1 MRAAPEGAD
10 YSPIGAMHVRVTL
23 ALSALLLA
31 ANTVAAQDPSP
42 GPGDTVGVGISR
54 EPLFTKRDA
63 WIAGGFAL
71 GTMALFPLDKY
82 AAKEIQRPHNQ
93 SNRFFRHQAS
103 NVRYVTESA
112 YWIGGGLY
120 AVGRLTGNERMAD
133 LGWHGTEAIIV
144 GMVVTTTGKAIFGR
158 ARPLVDLENP
168 TNFKLGRGFRH
179 EEYRSFPSGHSL
191 TAFAAA
197 AAVTAETGRWWPK
210 QQWLIGTAMYGGA
223 TLMGVS
229 RMYNNKHWASDVM
242 MGAAIGTFAGRKIV
256 QYHHSHPNNKLDRI
270 ILGVSAMPSI
280 DGGMIVALTLKP
292 GR

>member
-1 MRAAPEGAD
+1 MRAD
-10 YSPIGAMHVRVTL
+10 YSLIGTAHVRTTASIL
-23 ALSALLLA
+23 AFLLA
-31 ANTVAAQDPSP
+31 ASPLAAQDPSP

-54 EPLFTKRDA
+54 DPIFTKRDA
-63 WIAGGFAL
+63 WIAGGFVIA
-71 GTMALFPLDKY
+71 TMALFPLDRY
-82 AAKEIQRPHNQ
+82 AAEEIQRPHNQ
-93 SNRFFRHQAS
+93 SNRFFRHQAT

-112 YWIGGGLY
+112 YFIGGGLY

-133 LGWHGTEAIIV
+133 LGWHGTEAIFV
-144 GMVVTTTGKAIFGR
+144 GMAITTAGKAIFGR
-158 ARPLVDLENP
+158 ARPLVDLNDP

-179 EEYRSFPSGHSL
+179 EEYRSFPSGHAL

-223 TLMGVS
+223 ALTGLS

-270 ILGVSAMPSI
+270 ILGASVTPSV
-280 DGGMIVALTLKP
+280 DGGMTLALTLTP